1 MRRTQQTAEQGVSLA
16 APCLGIVGTDAGEI
30 LQRAPD
36 AVAQHGLGQTDKLL
50 VTFGA
55 IKGNAFL

>member
-1 MRRTQQTAEQGVSLA
+1 MAKQGVSPET
-16 APCLGIVGTDAGEI
+16 PCLGIVGTDVGEI

-36 AVAQHGLGQTDKLL
+36 AVAQYGLGQTDKLL

-55 IKGNAFL
+55 IKSNAFL